1 MPAAANMVLNN
12 AAAVA
17 KTFTLLQPSA
27 GLNSNAEWALQEGAI
42 VGVFPRITS
51 QVRVNTSG
59 KSRVSQHKLIV
70 PQAIVDSTT
79 STTQVGA
86 RFECNLTVT
95 VPDAFPT
102 ASRADAAAYLKN
114 YVANAIA
121 QAIIQDAIPAT

>member
-1 MPAAANMVLNN
+1 MPAAANMTLNN

-17 KTFTLLQPSA
+17 KTFELLQPSS
-27 GLNSNAEWALQEGAI
+27 GLGSNAEWVLKEGAI

-51 QVRVNTSG
+51 QVRVNTQG
-59 KSRVSQHKLIV
+59 KSRVSQHKLVV

-79 STTQVGA
+79 STTSVGA

-95 VPDAFPT
+95 VPDAFP
-102 ASRADAAAYLKN
+102 AALRPDAAAFLKN

-121 QAIIQDAIPAT
+121 QAVIQDAIPAT